1 MDSNLDYILKEF
13 EDLKGQHILSHGRVF
28 RFIGIASDYWDY
40 YYILWNGCKIS
51 WETCVSRITPLKGY
65 ILEDHYKWEYLH
77 IARLNHWD
85 QVMPDGVKHASEEFM
100 RLIEKRKDHKLL
112 AGPCWDLN

>member
-13 EDLKGQHILSHGRVF
+13 ENLKGQHILSHGKVF

-51 WETCVSRITPLKGY
+51 W
-65 ILEDHYKWEYLH
+65 
-77 IARLNHWD
+77 
-85 QVMPDGVKHASEEFM
+85 
-100 RLIEKRKDHKLL
+100 
-112 AGPCWDLN
+112 DLN